1 MYVANFMV
9 SYLVRFYLFKII
21 LPLYQNHTPTLPKSH
36 SDFHKITGWFSQ
48 HHWLI
53 FTESHS
59 DFAKIALRLYQN
71 HIPIFTKP
79 LADFHNITGW
89 FWQNH
94 TPTLPK
100 SRSDFTKIADWFSQN
115 HWLIFAKTRV
125 DFEAPDCCCTVRR
138 FKTAPSPIVR
148 PACQKVSAVSSRACR
163 VALTVCVLFCEKNL
177 VLFTGSSCLAFHHLA
192 VLR

>member
-1 MYVANFMV
+1 MYVAKFMV

-36 SDFHKITGWFSQ
+36 SDFHKITGWFAQ

-71 HIPIFTKP
+71 HTPIFTKP

-125 DFEAPDCCCTVRR
+125 DFWSPRLLLYCTP
-138 FKTAPSPIVR
+138 F
-148 PACQKVSAVSSRACR
+148 QNRALAHC
-163 VALTVCVLFCEKNL
+163 A
-177 VLFTGSSCLAFHHLA
+177 SCLSEGFSSFVTSLSGSAHCLCPFLWKKT
-192 VLR
+192 